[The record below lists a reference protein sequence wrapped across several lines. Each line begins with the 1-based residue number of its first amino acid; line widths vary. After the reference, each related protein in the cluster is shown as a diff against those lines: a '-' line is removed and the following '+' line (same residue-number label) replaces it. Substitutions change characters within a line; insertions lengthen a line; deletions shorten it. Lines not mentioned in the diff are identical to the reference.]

1 MLNKL
6 IFDDSILSFH
16 RISRGQNNYNGV
28 NSSLNSLTIN
38 KKDFEKQIVTLKKYF
53 NIIDLNKIFN
63 SKLNNKKSILEQVY
77 DSLYKY
83 GDIRNVKIPHS
94 DVYYVRAALEARMGE
109 KLTLERVEK
118 AMRAEGWTG

>member
-1 MLNKL
+1 M
-6 IFDDSILSFH
+6 
-16 RISRGQNNYNGV
+16 
-28 NSSLNSLTIN
+28 T
-38 KKDFEKQIVTLKKYF
+38 KKSV
-53 NIIDLNKIFN
+53 
-63 SKLNNKKSILEQVY
+63 KLNNKKSILEQVY